1 MPDDTTLTAAVVV
14 PQPSPS
20 PAPASAPWNQRFST
34 VAAMFVTILIFLLFF
49 ACLAVAYWWEDK
61 QSFNGLAETV
71 KNLTMVAVG
80 YWLGS
85 SLGSKT
91 QSEVIAA
98 KLAQPDAQP
107 QVRLESGR

>member
-1 MPDDTTLTAAVVV
+1 MPNDAAGA
-14 PQPSPS
+14 
-20 PAPASAPWNQRFST
+20 APAATWSQRFST
-34 VAAMFVTILIFLLFF
+34 VAAMFVTILIFVLFF

-61 QSFNGLAETV
+61 QSFNGLVETV

-98 KLAQPDAQP
+98 KLAQPDAP
-107 QVRLESGR
+107 PKLDPAA